1 MRERSSDVT
10 GTIPPSSPPY
20 LFVWVDVDVAFD
32 AFLPHVGP
40 GVAAHPLPLTLG
52 ALVFSEAPLLAL
64 VGRQSFAFRS
74 GLEKKNPKCRVSQI
88 YRDTSK
94 KGNQTCPDVQGVSTA
109 VHLMYPLSPAG
120 IAAKYALA

>member
-1 MRERSSDVT
+1 M
-10 GTIPPSSPPY
+10 
-20 LFVWVDVDVAFD
+20 WVDVDVAFD
-32 AFLPHVGP
+32 ALLPHVGP

-52 ALVFSEAPLLAL
+52 ALVLSEAPLLAL

-74 GLEKKNPKCRVSQI
+74 GLEKIKNKPKCRELH
-88 YRDTSK
+88 RFTETPLK